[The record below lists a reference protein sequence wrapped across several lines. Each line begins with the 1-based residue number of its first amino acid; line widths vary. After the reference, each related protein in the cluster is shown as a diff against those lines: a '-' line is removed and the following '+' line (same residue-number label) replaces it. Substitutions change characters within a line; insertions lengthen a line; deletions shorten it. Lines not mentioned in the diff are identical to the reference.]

1 MHMSEE
7 KKPLWLTT
15 LTSKVNTL
23 AEEFGLDDAGLE
35 RFRDF
40 VVSVAKA
47 QYVAGNSAGIH
58 WARTGKNK
66 STAAA

>member
-1 MHMSEE
+1 MPEE
-7 KKPLWLTT
+7 KKPYWLVD
-15 LTSKVNTL
+15 LVSRVNSL
-23 AEEFGLDDAGLE
+23 AEEVGMDDSAVA

-40 VVSVAKA
+40 IVTIAKA

-66 STAAA
+66 PAGA

>member
-1 MHMSEE
+1 MPED

-15 LTSKVNTL
+15 LVSKVNAI
-23 AEEFGLDDAGLE
+23 AEEVGLDDRGLD
-35 RFRDF
+35 RFREF
-40 VVSVAKA
+40 IVSTAKA

-66 STAAA
+66 SAAA